1 MLIVAVAWIY
11 VVVMMA
17 ITEETI
23 VAGVLTLL
31 LYGVLPL
38 GIILYL
44 MATPQRRQKR
54 EAEEKMRRDAARR
67 DTDAP
72 IDPD

>member
-23 VAGVLTLL
+23 VAGVMTLL

-44 MATPQRRQKR
+44 MATPQRKRKR
-54 EAEEKMRRDAARR
+54 EAVEKLRRDAAQS
-67 DTDAP
+67 DAGIP
-72 IDPD
+72 SEKE